1 MALEKRVMRIAV
13 PHQSQDGI
21 PWTCRLD
28 HSEAMAVLEDE
39 HVVEVVDE
47 QLALA
52 MAALDIRDP

>member
-1 MALEKRVMRIAV
+1 MRIAV

-28 HSEAMAVLEDE
+28 HSEAMAALEDE
-39 HVVEVVDE
+39 QVVEVVDE

-52 MAALDIRDP
+52 MAAVDTSFP